1 MNQKSREVYAIA
13 RKTTTLPDNIYR
25 LKNLSIIEVMEQY
38 PDQVSEVAQENDKVV
53 LVMDNIRIKY
63 NTKTNKEEK

>member
-1 MNQKSREVYAIA
+1 MSQNTRVA

-25 LKNLSIIEVMEQY
+25 LKNLSVVEVMKQY

-63 NTKTNKEEK
+63 KTNDE

>member
-1 MNQKSREVYAIA
+1 MSQNTRVA

-25 LKNLSIIEVMEQY
+25 LKNLSVVEVMKQY

-63 NTKTNKEEK
+63 KTKTNDE

>member
-1 MNQKSREVYAIA
+1 MSQNTRVA

-25 LKNLSIIEVMEQY
+25 LKYLSVVEVMKQY

-63 NTKTNKEEK
+63 KTKTNDE